1 MEDEKRKPNANDY
14 LANERTFL
22 AWVRTSVGIIAL
34 GFVVVKFSLFVKQLS
49 LVVGNGSNQHP
60 HGYSGAI
67 GIFLVASG
75 AITSGLAYISYRRT
89 EKQLREGKYQHSSL
103 LITLLTVF
111 IFLVSLM
118 VIVYLVQ
125 SM

>member
-1 MEDEKRKPNANDY
+1 MEEEKRKPNANDH

-22 AWVRTSVGIIAL
+22 AWVRTSVGIMAL

-49 LVVGNGSNQHP
+49 LVVGKEYDQHP

-67 GIFLVASG
+67 GIFLVAAG
-75 AITSGLAYISYRRT
+75 AVTSGLAYVGYRRT

-103 LITLLTVF
+103 LITLLTCF
-111 IFLVSLM
+111 IFVVSLL
-118 VIVYLVQ
+118 VIVYLIQ
-125 SM
+125 ST